1 MHSQDFFS
9 LYAYVQS
16 YALLRLGLIV
26 ASNIDDSKHLINLKL
41 NDITNKIKVQCERI
55 PTFLDVTTTMKR
67 FHSEIL
73 EGGIYE
79 KMRFENHRTV
89 PKELKAI
96 SNDALD
102 MSINALALA
111 IYAHD
116 LHNLLSEFAANHDK
130 STKDSIDNV
139 FNSLE
144 ILGAKGYA
152 CSDDI
157 GRLTISFKKYL
168 KNEDEQIP
176 GDILADA
183 STPKE
188 DLRVVKED
196 DVQPQKD
203 DFFYVDPAAATS
215 EDIKE
220 QPKTEDDPDE
230 EALHKQQTKKCF
242 KPVLLQLKQRIV
254 PIGEDFKE
262 REKKVLKEK
271 GIEVVDEPVTE
282 KLEED
287 EEGSDDER
295 ERKVKQ
301 NRDKFNESR
310 ELLMSKMQF
319 NIFNQLPPTAAIPI
333 QGKRVGMK
341 EQILE

>member
-1 MHSQDFFS
+1 
-9 LYAYVQS
+9 
-16 YALLRLGLIV
+16 
-26 ASNIDDSKHLINLKL
+26 
-41 NDITNKIKVQCERI
+41 
-55 PTFLDVTTTMKR
+55 MKR

-73 EGGIYE
+73 EEGIYE
-79 KMRFENHRTV
+79 KMRFENNRTV

-96 SNDALD
+96 SGDALD
-102 MSINALALA
+102 MSINALSLA

-116 LHNLLSEFAANHDK
+116 LHNLLAEFASNHDK
-130 STKDSIDNV
+130 STKNSIDNV

-168 KNEDEQIP
+168 NNEDEQIP
-176 GDILADA
+176 ENILADA
-183 STPKE
+183 STPKDE
-188 DLRVVKED
+188 LKVVKEGD
-196 DVQPQKD
+196 DIQPQKD
-203 DFFYVDPAAATS
+203 DFFYDDPATTNS
-215 EDIKE
+215 EDSKHE
-220 QPKTEDDPDE
+220 PKTEDNPDE
-230 EALHKQQTKKCF
+230 EELHKQQTKKSF

-254 PIGEDFKE
+254 PIGENFKE

-282 KLEED
+282 KIEEND
-287 EEGSDDER
+287 EGSDDER

-301 NRDKFNESR
+301 NRNKFNESR

-319 NIFNQLPPTAAIPI
+319 NVFNQLPPTAAIPI
-333 QGKRVGMK
+333 QGKRMGMK

>member
-1 MHSQDFFS
+1 
-9 LYAYVQS
+9 
-16 YALLRLGLIV
+16 
-26 ASNIDDSKHLINLKL
+26 
-41 NDITNKIKVQCERI
+41 
-55 PTFLDVTTTMKR
+55 MKR

-79 KMRFENHRTV
+79 KMRFESNRTV

-102 MSINALALA
+102 MSINALSLA
-111 IYAHD
+111 IYAQD
-116 LHNLLSEFAANHDK
+116 LHNLLAEFATNHDK
-130 STKDSIDNV
+130 STKNSIDNV

-144 ILGAKGYA
+144 ILSAKGYA

-168 KNEDEQIP
+168 KSEDEQIP
-176 GDILADA
+176 DGILTEAA
-183 STPKE
+183 TSTPKHE
-188 DLRVVKED
+188 LKVIKED

-203 DFFYVDPAAATS
+203 DFFYDDPAVTS
-215 EDIKE
+215 NDIKE
-220 QPKTEDDPDE
+220 EPKTEDNPDE
-230 EALHKQQTKKCF
+230 EDLYIQQTKKCF
-242 KPVLLQLKQRIV
+242 KPVLLQLKQKMV
-254 PIGEDFKE
+254 PISADFKE

-271 GIEVVDEPVTE
+271 GIEVADEPVTE
-282 KLEED
+282 QTEED

-295 ERKVKQ
+295 ERTAKQ
-301 NRDKFNESR
+301 NRDRFNESR

-319 NIFNQLPPTAAIPI
+319 NIFNQVPPTVAIPI
-333 QGKRVGMK
+333 QGKLVGMK